1 MKTRLPHRHRR
12 ARGFTMIEL
21 IVVMTVIGLL
31 VSMALPRYMGTLDR
45 GRDQIIQHDLA
56 TMRQAI
62 DRHYGDRG
70 SYPDRLE
77 DLVTRRYLRAIP
89 LNPRTETADWL
100 VIAPPSGA
108 RGMVYDVRDPA
119 DPEGRATGGT
129 GSAAPPAE
137 AAASEAS

>member
-1 MKTRLPHRHRR
+1 MTTRLSPRPRH

-31 VSMALPRYMGTLDR
+31 VSMALPRYMNSLDR
-45 GRDQIIQHDLA
+45 GRDQIVAHDLA

-70 SYPDRLE
+70 AYPDRLE
-77 DLVTRRYLRAIP
+77 DLVTRRYLRAIT
-89 LNPRTETADWL
+89 LNPRTDAADWL
-100 VIAPPSGA
+100 VVAPPSGA
-108 RGMVYDVRDPA
+108 KGMVYDVRDPA
-119 DPEGRATGGT
+119 DPEGRGPVPPGAAT
-129 GSAAPPAE
+129 PPPE